1 MCVLRLG
8 AGRGGGTDYY
18 VLQCPNNYSNH
29 CQLGQG
35 MDWNTQGGD
44 YDLRSVTV
52 LFSCSGDNG
61 DCLDCSAGWL
71 PLEILKSVHR
81 KK

>member
-1 MCVLRLG
+1 MSCSVLTITQII
-8 AGRGGGTDYY
+8 ASWGRDG
-18 VLQCPNNYSNH
+18 L
-29 CQLGQG
+29 
-35 MDWNTQGGD
+35 NTQGGD